1 MLRLVEESSS
11 HACRTGA
18 TLSYVS
24 SAGATHDRSFMMALT
39 TVMIRVIRISILKVD
54 QQIDGGDGF

>member
-1 MLRLVEESSS
+1 
-11 HACRTGA
+11 
-18 TLSYVS
+18 
-24 SAGATHDRSFMMALT
+24 MMALT